1 MIIINLQ
8 FINKKKLQKILKK
21 LSTEQY
27 LQQIQIN
34 NKYIYIIQDHDLINN
49 KIQNPA
55 NKIAKKILN
64 INEINYLVTTHFYG
78 VRDNHESYIQ
88 IIYLIV
94 FCHLFQLPTIVFSK
108 VDEKKTSN
116 NKNYLINKFIKKYL
130 FIKNLIYNITI
141 KLKTTPEQIHI
152 DYTNHLHSYKQLLQ
166 KKLQTLIITKKN
178 DSTLTI
184 DELSDLVFQPNNQQ
198 PTNTNSDIQHNRQ
211 TYNLENL
218 KKKPT
223 NFYSTDT
230 KLMIY
235 IKKHYVF

>member
-1 MIIINLQ
+1 MSQLQMLFLFSLVYVNFLGVMNSLTSSSVILLLFVWCSFTIFEIDSINI
-8 FINKKKLQKILKK
+8 FFN
-21 LSTEQY
+21 S
-27 LQQIQIN
+27 
-34 NKYIYIIQDHDLINN
+34 
-49 KIQNPA
+49 PV
-55 NKIAKKILN
+55 N
-64 INEINYLVTTHFYG
+64 IFPE
-78 VRDNHESYIQ
+78 
-88 IIYLIV
+88 
-94 FCHLFQLPTIVFSK
+94 LPTIVFSK